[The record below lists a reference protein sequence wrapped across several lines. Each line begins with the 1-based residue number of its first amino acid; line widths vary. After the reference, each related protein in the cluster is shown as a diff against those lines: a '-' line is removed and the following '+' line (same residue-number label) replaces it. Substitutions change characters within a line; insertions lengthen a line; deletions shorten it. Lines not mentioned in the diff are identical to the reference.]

1 MMHEQKI
8 VQATK
13 PQPRIRRQ
21 VVTSVEEQSRVPVP
35 AAIQRVAPKIETG
48 IDLAGKPKIVFAAGR
63 GKTGKTTLLRWMTE
77 TALDQGSS
85 VVLADIDPTNSSFA
99 SYFEGVEQPEIDD
112 PAGVRRWLLDLIED
126 CIASKQSAIIDLG
139 GGDTTLRSLAGD
151 LPNFAG
157 EIEKGGLSPV
167 IFYLAGNQ
175 PEDLLPARTLIDRGF
190 SPQAQAIVFNET
202 AIATGL
208 TREQTF
214 ARVAASPDYRM
225 LTKRAIS
232 LWMPRL
238 FPMEAL
244 EARHCHFLDAR
255 DRTVTPQLGLF
266 ESAGVRAWLDAMN
279 ARFAGV
285 SSWIP

>member
-1 MMHEQKI
+1 MSEQKT
-8 VQATK
+8 VQASK
-13 PQPRIRRQ
+13 PKPRVRRQ
-21 VVTSVEEQSRVPVP
+21 EAVLTEGPARVQAP
-35 AAIQRVAPKIETG
+35 AAIQRAAPKIEQG
-48 IDLAGKPKIVFAAGR
+48 IDLTGMPKIVFAAGR

-77 TALDQGSS
+77 TALDRGSS

-99 SYFEGVEQPEIDD
+99 SYFEGVEQPEVDD
-112 PAGVRRWLLDLIED
+112 PAGVSRWLLDLIED
-126 CIASKQSAIIDLG
+126 CIASQQSAIIDLG

-157 EIEKGGLSPV
+157 EIEAGGLSPV

-175 PEDLLPARTLIDRGF
+175 PEDLLPALTLKDRGF
-190 SPQAQAIVFNET
+190 SPQAQAMVFNET

-214 ARVAASPDYRM
+214 ARLAGSPEYRT
-225 LTKRAIS
+225 LSQDAIS

-244 EARHCHFLDAR
+244 ESRHCHFLDAR
-255 DRTVTPQLGLF
+255 DRNVTPQLGLF
-266 ESAGVRAWLDAMN
+266 ESAGVRAWLETMN